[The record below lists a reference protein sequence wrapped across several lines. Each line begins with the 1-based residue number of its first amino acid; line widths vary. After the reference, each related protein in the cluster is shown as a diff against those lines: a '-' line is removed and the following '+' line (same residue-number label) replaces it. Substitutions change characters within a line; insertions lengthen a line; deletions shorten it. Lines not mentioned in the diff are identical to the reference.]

1 MKKIIAFGAS
11 SSSTS
16 INKQLATYAASL
28 FDNCSVEVLDLNDY
42 ELPLFSVDKEKA
54 NGIPTL
60 AHDFY
65 NQLGT
70 ADLIIIS
77 FAEHNGAYSAAFKNT
92 FDWISRIN
100 GKTFQEKPM
109 LLLATSPGARG
120 GSSVLEIAKNRF
132 PFQGGIVKG
141 SFSLP
146 SFNDNFDSEKGI
158 TNAELKNQLLEIVSS
173 IEF

>member
-16 INKQLATYAASL
+16 INKQLATYATTL
-28 FDNCSVEVLDLNDY
+28 FKNTSSTILDLNDY
-42 ELPLFSVDKEKA
+42 EMPIYSMDTEKKD
-54 NGIPTL
+54 GIPQL

-65 NQLGT
+65 NQLGA

-77 FAEHNGAYSAAFKNT
+77 FAEHNGAYSAAFKNI
-92 FDWISRIN
+92 FDWMSRIN

-109 LLLATSPGARG
+109 LLIATSPGARG
-120 GSSVLEIAKNRF
+120 GSSVLEIANKRF

-146 SFNDNFDSEKGI
+146 NFNDNFDAEKGI
-158 TNAELKNQLLEIVSS
+158 TNSDLKKQLVEIVDS